1 MKNRVILA
9 IDKYIP
15 LEILSKMES
24 EVYGLKI
31 GLPLVLDLGLEKV
44 RNLVKEV
51 NIEEIIVDFK
61 LADIGYVM
69 KSVVEKMLFADSFI
83 AHSFIGVK
91 GSLDEL
97 KSYLDEKGK
106 GLYLV
111 ASMSH
116 SGWNNSFLPYIKEVI
131 KEINP
136 KGIVIG
142 ATKTDLISS
151 FKREFPNI
159 KIISPGVGVQGANY
173 GDAICAGAD
182 FEIIGRSIYTA
193 KDPVHQLKSIN
204 KIIEDRVMNCKGRI
218 PK

>member
-9 IDKYIP
+9 MDKYIP
-15 LEILSKMES
+15 LEILSEIES

-116 SGWNNSFLPYIKEVI
+116 SGWNNSFLSYIKEVI

-151 FKREFPNI
+151 FKREFSSI

-193 KDPVHQLKSIN
+193 KDPVNQLKSIN
-204 KIIEDRVMNCKGRI
+204 KIIEDRVMNCKGRV